1 MSTTAKDDGC
11 VVITGVGPHSNQEEP
26 SKIGAGAIRSPM
38 KPLQSFYKGEP
49 VALGVTL
56 IVCGIIQISLGIA
69 HDGGNIMIHHY
80 GMPLFVTGAPEWSG
94 ILCIISG
101 SLSVAAAN
109 KPRIGLVRGSLATNI
124 VSSVTSV
131 VSMLIYISY
140 IVTRQFFY
148 YWRSSCEYYDDREMC
163 EKVKETQMVS
173 SGIMFILLAFS
184 VLQFCVSVSVSA
196 FGCKTLCR
204 TAYSEVSVVIYQT
217 APPNSA
223 DPGVSTVL

>member
-1 MSTTAKDDGC
+1 MSTTEKEDGC
-11 VVITGVGPHSNQEEP
+11 VVITGVDPQGEP
-26 SKIGAGAIRSPM
+26 SKMGAGAIRSPM
-38 KPLQSFYKGEP
+38 RSLQRFYEGEP

-56 IVCGIIQISLGIA
+56 IVCGIIQIFLGII
-69 HDGGNIMIHHY
+69 HDVNDRIFLRY
-80 GMPLFVTGAPEWSG
+80 GIPLLLTGAPVWSG

-124 VSSVTSV
+124 ISAVTSMA
-131 VSMLIYISY
+131 SMLIYIAYMLARS
-140 IVTRQFFY
+140 IFSI
-148 YWRSSCEYYDDREMC
+148 WRSSCDYNYPEMC
-163 EKVKETQMVS
+163 DKVNQTQMVS
-173 SGIMFILLAFS
+173 TGIMFILLTFS

-196 FGCKTLCR
+196 FGCKTICR
-204 TAYSEVSVVIYQT
+204 TAYSEVNVVIYQA

>member
-1 MSTTAKDDGC
+1 MSTTEKEDGC
-11 VVITGVGPHSNQEEP
+11 VVITGVDPQGEP
-26 SKIGAGAIRSPM
+26 SKMGAGAIRSPM

-56 IVCGIIQISLGIA
+56 IICGIIQIFLGIV
-69 HDGGNIMIHHY
+69 HDVGDTLRH
-80 GMPLFVTGAPEWSG
+80 PLFFTGAPEWSG

-101 SLSVAAAN
+101 SLSVAAAK
-109 KPRIGLVRGSLATNI
+109 KPRIGLVRGSLATTI
-124 VSSVTSV
+124 ISAVTSMA
-131 VSMLIYISY
+131 SMLIYIGY
-140 IVTRQFFY
+140 ILTRQFFY
-148 YWRSSCEYYDDREMC
+148 FWRRSCEYHDEREIC
-163 EKVKETQMVS
+163 EKVMQTRLVS

-204 TAYSEVSVVIYQT
+204 TAYSEVNVVIYQT

>member
-1 MSTTAKDDGC
+1 MSSWNLTKLCWKSAEPGAPTKKKSSRHKDQDMSTTEKEDGC
-11 VVITGVGPHSNQEEP
+11 VVITGVDPQGEP
-26 SKIGAGAIRSPM
+26 SKMGAGAIRSPM

-56 IVCGIIQISLGIA
+56 IICGIIQIFLGIV
-69 HDGGNIMIHHY
+69 HDVGDTLRH
-80 GMPLFVTGAPEWSG
+80 PLFFTGAPEWSG

-101 SLSVAAAN
+101 SLSVAAAK
-109 KPRIGLVRGSLATNI
+109 KPRIGLL
-124 VSSVTSV
+124 
-131 VSMLIYISY
+131 
-140 IVTRQFFY
+140 
-148 YWRSSCEYYDDREMC
+148 
-163 EKVKETQMVS
+163 VS

-204 TAYSEVSVVIYQT
+204 TAYSEVNVVIYQT